1 MDTRV
6 SLIAVIGK
14 NRELGKDNHL
24 LWKIP
29 GDLPRFKKITW
40 GHPVIM
46 GRKTHSTFQY
56 NGGPLPGRT
65 NIVITRNMEFHPAGF
80 LVAHSLSEA
89 LDMAKGSPGSEEAFI
104 IGGGEI
110 YREAIGQ
117 ADRLYLTLVD
127 AEADADTFFPEYS
140 QFTKAVHEESP
151 VPTDILYHYVVLER
165 P

>member
-1 MDTRV
+1 ML

-14 NRELGKDNHL
+14 HRELGKDNHL

-29 GDLPRFKKITW
+29 GDLPRFKRITW

-65 NIVITRNMEFHPAGF
+65 NIVVTRNPDFHPDGF
-80 LVAHSLSEA
+80 LVAHSIEEA
-89 LDMAKGSPGSEEAFI
+89 REIAAAAPGSEEVFV
-104 IGGGEI
+104 IGGGQL
-110 YREAIGQ
+110 YKATMAV

-127 AEADADTFFPEYS
+127 ATAAADTFFPDYAAFRTVVS
-140 QFTKAVHEESP
+140 EETQQAGDFK
-151 VPTDILYHYVVLER
+151 VTYLTLER
-165 P
+165 